1 MASRTRRDRAS
12 TVSAP
17 PAAMQRLWAP
27 WRYSYLRAASAGPK
41 RCIFCFGRLNEAE
54 RRRRLVLY
62 DDRNAVVMLNL
73 YPYTGGHIMVAP
85 RRHVASPELLTRD
98 ERAALGDLLAA
109 SVERLRHTL
118 HPDGMNLGANL
129 GRAAGAGFA
138 DHMHWHVVPRWHGD
152 NNFMP
157 VLASARIVSQS
168 LEDSYR
174 QLRPVFKAV
183 GAGFNLSSE

>member
-1 MASRTRRDRAS
+1 MSPRTRRDRRAP
-12 TVSAP
+12 SAP
-17 PAAMQRLWAP
+17 PAALQRIWAP
-27 WRYSYLRAASAGPK
+27 WRNSYLRVAAAESK
-41 RCIFCFGRLNEAE
+41 ECIFCFGRLNAAE

-62 DDRNAVVMLNL
+62 DDRNALVMLNR

-85 RRHVASPELLTRD
+85 RRHVGSPELLTRE

-109 SVERLRHTL
+109 SVDQLSRTL
-118 HPDGMNLGANL
+118 HADGMNVGANL

-157 VLASARIVSQS
+157 VLASVRVVSQS

-174 QLRPVFKAV
+174 QLRPVFKVV
-183 GAGFNLSSE
+183 GAART